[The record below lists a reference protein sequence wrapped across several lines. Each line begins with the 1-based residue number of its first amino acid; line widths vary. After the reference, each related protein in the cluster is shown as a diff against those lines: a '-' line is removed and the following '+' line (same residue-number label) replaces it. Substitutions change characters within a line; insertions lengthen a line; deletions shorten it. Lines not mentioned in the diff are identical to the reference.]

1 VNRKADRG
9 SRQSRRDAP
18 RASDDTPYPPI
29 ADYGFIG
36 DCHTAALVSC
46 AGSIDWCCLPRFD
59 SDSCFGRLLDW
70 ENGGYFA
77 VTPQGSYTTRRE
89 YLRNSLILVT
99 TFKSGSNEAKLID
112 FFAMR
117 VGGRQRPRRKLI
129 RIVRGVRGTMRFNVT
144 VVPRLDFCEVKPWI
158 FPAGH
163 LGYGAVGSNTGLLIM
178 GDVALEK
185 RDEHALCGQ
194 IEVSARDSR
203 RIAIQFFPPEEML
216 KKHIRSDTLARI
228 DAEFDETYEWWKM
241 WSAKIRSADASGAG
255 IKRSAIVLKALTYAP
270 TGAIIAAP
278 TTSLPEKVGGER
290 NWDYRFCWIRDSIY
304 TVHALSNLGASA
316 EAVGV
321 RRFIQRSAAGKA
333 EELQVLY
340 AVDGKRRITEL
351 ALKNLDGWRGSRPVR
366 VGNAA
371 ERQYQAD
378 MYGTIVELSSRWS
391 QRGDCPE
398 APWWDFLT
406 QIVEATIV
414 RWRQPD
420 RGIWEVRSTPLH
432 FVHSKVMCWAA
443 VEGGIALAR
452 RHGLPAPVTRW
463 QQARDEIR
471 REIETRGFDRRRG
484 IFVRSFG
491 SKDVDAALL
500 LLPGVQFVA
509 YEDPRMMRTVDAI
522 RSRLSRDDGLI
533 VRYLGEDGLQ
543 GSEGTFLA
551 CTFWLSE
558 VLAHQGRR
566 SLARATFA
574 SAAGCANDLGLF
586 SEQYSPE
593 AGQMLGN
600 FPQGLTH
607 LAHVSAA
614 LALKRSR
621 RVRRLL
627 KRQHGSHARGAAAGS
642 DPDTRT

>member
-1 VNRKADRG
+1 
-9 SRQSRRDAP
+9 
-18 RASDDTPYPPI
+18 
-29 ADYGFIG
+29 
-36 DCHTAALVSC
+36 
-46 AGSIDWCCLPRFD
+46 
-59 SDSCFGRLLDW
+59 
-70 ENGGYFA
+70 
-77 VTPQGSYTTRRE
+77 
-89 YLRNSLILVT
+89 
-99 TFKSGSNEAKLID
+99 
-112 FFAMR
+112 MR
-117 VGGRQRPRRKLI
+117 VGGRERPRRKLI
-129 RIVRGVRGTMRFNVT
+129 RIVVGVRGKMRFDVT

-158 FPAGH
+158 FPAGRR
-163 LGYGAVGSNTGLLIM
+163 GYGAVGSNTGLLIM
-178 GDVALEK
+178 GDVVLEK
-185 RDEHALCGQ
+185 RGDHTLCGQ
-194 IEVSARDSR
+194 FEVAARERR
-203 RIAIQFFPPEEML
+203 RIAVQFFAPEETE
-216 KKHIRSDTLARI
+216 KKHIRADALSRI

-241 WSAKIRSADASGAG
+241 WAAKIRSADGPGAR

-304 TVHALSNLGASA
+304 TVHALTDLGAAA
-316 EAVGV
+316 EADGV
-321 RRFIQRSAAGKA
+321 RRFIQRAAAGKA

-351 ALKNLDGWRGSRPVR
+351 RLRNLEGWRGSRPVR

-371 ERQYQAD
+371 EDQYQAD
-378 MYGTIVELSSRWS
+378 MYGTIVELAWRWS

-406 QIVEATIV
+406 QIVEATIL

-443 VEGGIALAR
+443 VEGGIALAH
-452 RHGLPAPVTRW
+452 RHGLSAPITRW
-463 QQARDEIR
+463 QHARDEMR
-471 REIETRGFDRRRG
+471 REIESAGFDRRRG

-500 LLPGVQFVA
+500 LLPGVEFVA
-509 YEDPRMMRTVDAI
+509 YDDPRMVRTVDVI
-522 RSRLSRDDGLI
+522 RSTLARADGLI
-533 VRYLGEDGLQ
+533 VRYLGEDGLR
-543 GSEGTFLA
+543 GREGAFLA

-566 SLARATFA
+566 SLARRTFER
-574 SAAGCANDLGLF
+574 AAGCANDLGLF

-593 AGQMLGN
+593 QGQMLGN

-614 LALKRSR
+614 LALKRSG

-642 DPDTRT
+642 DPATRT